1 MKYSA
6 EEFSLAGDRFLG
18 QPYSKMDC
26 QTFVENAMRQIGLD
40 MNLKGSNAWYREVR
54 KNGWVGSPEECKKKF
69 GSIPKGALLFIH
81 AFDGGEEKVGYH
93 DGLGNASHI
102 GTKTG
107 RTGADMVRRATE
119 AGASNAGKFNFGDGA
134 IHSSATREHVATSKF
149 ADRTISGGW
158 NCVGLY
164 KKFSYGEAIDKIL
177 DGSSPAPS
185 PDPEP
190 ITVTKMVFA
199 ENGKPVNLRY
209 GPSLDKKIMDEI
221 PVGETVTLSQIKGSW
236 SKVTC
241 RKKTGWMMSSFLVDP
256 DTPVPDPDP
265 EPTPDPDP
273 PVLIEDAT
281 VWSDNGK
288 PVKMREKPSQ
298 SCKLYDDIP
307 VGTVVAVDAYN
318 ACTDAKG
325 NRWSKVSYGI
335 RKGWYIMTKFLSV
348 G

>member
-1 MKYSA
+1 MLDLNKMVDSA
-6 EEFSLAGDRFLG
+6 HECIGW
-18 QPYSKMDC
+18 PYESPGTNDKNGIDCSGMFVKMYRD
-26 QTFVENAMRQIGLD
+26 QGAKIYH
-40 MNLKGSNAWYREVR
+40 GSNTIFREYCSETGEIHSAKDLQVGMAVFKCKPWTDADKGNRWY
-54 KNGWVGSPEECKKKF
+54 GTSP
-69 GSIPKGALLFIH
+69 
-81 AFDGGEEKVGYH
+81 
-93 DGLGNASHI
+93 GNLSHI
-102 GTKTG
+102 GFVTSVNPLEITHCTSPVAKTDS
-107 RTGADMVRRATE
+107 TI
-119 AGASNAGKFNFGDGA
+119 GKWAFWGKLKDVD
-134 IHSSATREHVATSKF
+134 SSGTP
-149 ADRTISGGW
+149 
-158 NCVGLY
+158 
-164 KKFSYGEAIDKIL
+164 
-177 DGSSPAPS
+177 SPEPS

-236 SKVTC
+236 SKVSW
-241 RKKTGWMMSSFLVDP
+241 RKKTGWMMNAFLVDP

-265 EPTPDPDP
+265 EPAPDPDP

-298 SCKLYDDIP
+298 SCRLYDDIP

-325 NRWSKVSYGI
+325 NLWSKVSYGI

>member
-1 MKYSA
+1 MLDLNKMVDSA
-6 EEFSLAGDRFLG
+6 HECIGW
-18 QPYSKMDC
+18 PYESPGTNDKNGIDCSGMFVKMYRD
-26 QTFVENAMRQIGLD
+26 QGAKIYH
-40 MNLKGSNAWYREVR
+40 GSNTIFREYCSETGEIHSAKDLQVGMAVFKCKPWTDADKGNRWY
-54 KNGWVGSPEECKKKF
+54 GTSP
-69 GSIPKGALLFIH
+69 
-81 AFDGGEEKVGYH
+81 
-93 DGLGNASHI
+93 GNLSHI
-102 GTKTG
+102 GFVTSVNPLEITHCTSPVAKTDS
-107 RTGADMVRRATE
+107 TI
-119 AGASNAGKFNFGDGA
+119 GKWAFWGKLKD
-134 IHSSATREHVATSKF
+134 V
-149 ADRTISGGW
+149 DYSGTP
-158 NCVGLY
+158 
-164 KKFSYGEAIDKIL
+164 
-177 DGSSPAPS
+177 SPEPS

-236 SKVTC
+236 SKVSW
-241 RKKTGWMMSSFLVDP
+241 RKKTGWMMNAFLVDP

-265 EPTPDPDP
+265 EPAPDPDP

-298 SCKLYDDIP
+298 SCRLYDDIP
-307 VGTVVAVDAYN
+307 VGTVVAVDEYN

-325 NRWSKVSYGI
+325 NLWSKVSYGI